1 MNFSDYKSLVGSA
14 AKQADFLSDVVAAAQ
29 AAPGDSLSA
38 VLKREVSVGGVPF
51 DQVKY
56 LTALE
61 NHSDGWDLDEAGQDT
76 QERLVRAALAVKSLD
91 LGFDV
96 PHFIH
101 GFQYTVNSLQE
112 KGVNVENRPVAASK
126 PQGPGVEQGGSE
138 FSL

>member
-1 MNFSDYKSLVGSA
+1 MNFPDYKSLVGSA
-14 AKQADFLSDVVAAAQ
+14 AKQADFLSNVVAAAQ

-38 VLKREVSVGGVPF
+38 VLKREFAVGGAPF

-61 NHSDGWDLDEAGQDT
+61 SHSDEWDLDEASQET
-76 QERLVRAALAVKSLD
+76 QERLVRGALAVKALD
-91 LGFDV
+91 PGFDV

-101 GFQYTVNSLQE
+101 GFQFTVNNLQD

-126 PQGPGVEQGGSE
+126 PAGPGVEQGGAE